1 MQFAHAYQKF
11 LLSPLGLLLAQSYSE
26 ASCKAGSR
34 GAASAP
40 PMGKKEAYFDAAA
53 SHTYGQLSFMAL
65 PHGIVYPVAVAS
77 LIAVPLH
84 MLAPSQRSSHE

>member
-1 MQFAHAYQKF
+1 
-11 LLSPLGLLLAQSYSE
+11 
-26 ASCKAGSR
+26 
-34 GAASAP
+34 
-40 PMGKKEAYFDAAA
+40 MGKKEAYFDAAA